1 MDKVIEV
8 IISDTFLTTYES
20 IRLNFVELLANNQ
33 HASTVV
39 YAQSQYIQTIVKL
52 EP

>member
-1 MDKVIEV
+1 MDKVTEV
-8 IISDTFLTTYES
+8 IISDTFSTTYES

-33 HASTVV
+33 HASTV
-39 YAQSQYIQTIVKL
+39 YAQYIQTIVKL